1 MPLTGQEKAAIFLSA
16 INEDAAAEILKSLNP
31 QDINRISMQM
41 AQLKRIDRSDLEIVL
56 NEVPTQLSSG
66 SIYVDKESVR
76 KILHKGFGEDHA
88 EKILTMSSDKTSIGS
103 LKDINAKT
111 LSNFLMSEH
120 PQTIA
125 MILSLLEADQ
135 AAETLS
141 ALPEEI
147 RADAVIRMSKIES
160 IPKDTITEI
169 EELLGT
175 IMVDMAKGETIGGTK
190 TVAEILNH
198 CDRTTEDS
206 ILENIAETNDE
217 LADSIRQLMFV
228 FEDILSIDD
237 RGIQTILKEVSR
249 EDLVLALKS
258 ASEALKDKII
268 NNMAERAAEMLKDEM
283 EAKGPVKVSEVEG
296 AQMNITKITRMLEEE
311 GKIVIPGKGQVVI

>member
-1 MPLTGQEKAAIFLSA
+1 MSLSGQEKAAIFLSS
-16 INEDAAAEILKSLNP
+16 INEDAAAEILKSLSP
-31 QDINRISMQM
+31 QDMTRISTQM
-41 AQLKRIDRSDLEIVL
+41 VQLKKIDRSDLEIVL
-56 NEVPTQLSSG
+56 NEVTTKLTSG
-66 SIYVDKESVR
+66 SIYVDEESVR
-76 KILHKGFGEDHA
+76 KILHKSLGEDDA
-88 EKILTMSSDKTSIGS
+88 TKILEMASQKTSVGS
-103 LKDINAKT
+103 LKDINTKT
-111 LSNFLMSEH
+111 LANFLISEH

-125 MILSLLEADQ
+125 MILSLLESDQ
-135 AAETLS
+135 AAATLS

-147 RADAVIRMSKIES
+147 RGDAVIRMSKIES
-160 IPKDTITEI
+160 VPKDTIAEI

-175 IMVDMAKGETIGGTK
+175 IMLDMAKGETIGGNK
-190 TVAEILNH
+190 TVAEILNQ
-198 CDRTTEDS
+198 CDSTTEQS

-228 FEDILSIDD
+228 FEDILHIDD

-258 ASEALKDKII
+258 ASEALTDKII

>member
-1 MPLTGQEKAAIFLSA
+1 MPLTGQEKAAIFLSS
-16 INEDAAAEILKSLNP
+16 INEDAAAEILKSLSP
-31 QDINRISMQM
+31 QDITRISIQM

-56 NEVPTQLSSG
+56 NEVPTQLTSG
-66 SIYVDKESVR
+66 SIYVDGESVK
-76 KILHKGFGEDHA
+76 KILHKSLGEDHA
-88 EKILTMSSDKTSIGS
+88 TKILTMASQKESVGS
-103 LKDINAKT
+103 LKDINTKT
-111 LSNFLMSEH
+111 LSNFLVSEH
-120 PQTIA
+120 PQTVA
-125 MILSLLEADQ
+125 MILSLLEPNQ

-141 ALPEEI
+141 TLPEEI
-147 RADAVIRMSKIES
+147 RSDAVIRMSKIES
-160 IPKDTITEI
+160 VPKDTIAEI
-169 EELLGT
+169 EEVLGS

-190 TVAEILNH
+190 TVAEILNQ
-198 CDRTTEDS
+198 CDRATEQS

-228 FEDILSIDD
+228 FEDILNIDD

-258 ASEALKDKII
+258 ASEALTDKII

-311 GKIVIPGKGQVVI
+311 GKIVIPGKGKLVL

>member
-1 MPLTGQEKAAIFLSA
+1 MSLSGQEKAAIFLSS
-16 INEDAAAEILKSLNP
+16 INEDAAAEILKSLSP
-31 QDINRISMQM
+31 QDMTRISTQM
-41 AQLKRIDRSDLEIVL
+41 VQLKKIDRSDLEIVL
-56 NEVPTQLSSG
+56 NEVTTKLTSG
-66 SIYVDKESVR
+66 SIYVDGESVR
-76 KILHKGFGEDHA
+76 KILHKSLGEDDA
-88 EKILTMSSDKTSIGS
+88 TKILAMASQKTSVGS
-103 LKDINAKT
+103 LKDINTKT
-111 LSNFLMSEH
+111 LANFLISEH

-125 MILSLLEADQ
+125 MILSLLESDQ
-135 AAETLS
+135 AAATLS

-147 RADAVIRMSKIES
+147 RGDAVIRMSKIES
-160 IPKDTITEI
+160 VPKDTIAEI

-175 IMVDMAKGETIGGTK
+175 IMLDMAKGETIGGTK
-190 TVAEILNH
+190 TVAEILNQ
-198 CDRTTEDS
+198 CDSTTEQS

-228 FEDILSIDD
+228 FEDILHIDD

-258 ASEALKDKII
+258 ASEALTDKII

>member
-1 MPLTGQEKAAIFLSA
+1 MALTGQKKAAIFLSS
-16 INEDAAAEILKSLNP
+16 INEDAATEILKSLSP
-31 QDINRISMQM
+31 QDITRISMQM
-41 AQLKRIDRSDLEIVL
+41 AQLKKIDRSDLEIVL
-56 NEVPTQLSSG
+56 NEVPAKLKSG
-66 SIYVDKESVR
+66 SIYVDGESVK
-76 KILHKGFGEDHA
+76 KILHKSLGENDA
-88 EKILTMSSDKTSIGS
+88 AKILTMASQKTSAGS
-103 LKDINAKT
+103 LKDINTKT
-111 LSNFLMSEH
+111 LSNFLTSEH

-125 MILSLLEADQ
+125 MILSLLEPDQ

-147 RADAVIRMSKIES
+147 KGDVVMRMSTIES
-160 IPKDTITEI
+160 IPKDTIAEI

-198 CDRTTEDS
+198 CDKTTEDS
-206 ILENIAETNDE
+206 ILESIAESNDE

-228 FEDILSIDD
+228 FEDILNIDD

-258 ASEALKDKII
+258 ASEAMTDKII

-283 EAKGPVKVSEVEG
+283 ESKGPVKVSEVED
-296 AQMNITKITRMLEEE
+296 AQMNIIKITRSLEEE
-311 GKIVIPGKGQVVI
+311 GKIVIAGKDNLVL